1 MGFPSKKELEK
12 IRKESE
18 KWEGSLALGPNATP
32 LEKFRYQICQE
43 LLRYKQDKDLSNVKM
58 AKLLNMPEADLSRIF
73 RHRIDGI
80 STDRLLGLLE
90 KLNPDHKIEL
100 KVS

>member
-1 MGFPSKKELEK
+1 
-12 IRKESE
+12 
-18 KWEGSLALGPNATP
+18 
-32 LEKFRYQICQE
+32 
-43 LLRYKQDKDLSNVKM
+43 
-58 AKLLNMPEADLSRIF
+58 MPEADLSRIF